1 MKNTKKATRKPSR
14 KPAARE
20 YQTVQAKFI
29 AALRDAVKRLLAG
42 EEMHV
47 YFSEGNSKT
56 HMPSIDLLPLLTC
69 HGRCR
74 ELCGKVPAGK
84 YLPPC
89 YAARIANR
97 YPDTLRH
104 YAENTALAIHRPAQY
119 WQEVSDKMYACRFMR
134 LFVSGDM
141 IIPGYFSHLCDA
153 LQANPH
159 CQVQGFT
166 KCYETVNRYID
177 EHGALPENLH
187 LLFSGWFDAKP
198 VNPHN
203 LPESA
208 VYNDTLPDGWLSCG
222 GDCSRCSCVGL
233 GCWKAS
239 AGDVVGLKKH

>member
-1 MKNTKKATRKPSR
+1 MKTTTTAARRTR
-14 KPAARE
+14 KPAAAPE
-20 YQTVQAKFI
+20 YPTVVAKFT
-29 AALRDAVKRLLAG
+29 AALRDAVKRLDAG

-47 YFSEGNSKT
+47 HFSDGNSKT

-74 ELCGKVPAGK
+74 ELCGKVKPGK

-89 YAARIANR
+89 YAARIANCR
-97 YPDTLRH
+97 PAALRN

-119 WQEVSDKMYACRFMR
+119 WQEVSEKMYTCRFMR

-141 IIPGYFSHLCDA
+141 IIPGYFEHLCEA
-153 LQANPH
+153 LQKNPH
-159 CQVQGFT
+159 CHIQGFT

-187 LLFSGWFDAKP
+187 LLFSGWYDAQP
-198 VNPHN
+198 INPHH

-208 VYNDTLPDGWLSCG
+208 VYDGELPEGWLSCG
-222 GDCSRCSCVGL
+222 GNCAHCSCVGL
-233 GCWKAS
+233 GCWKAT
-239 AGDVVGLKKH
+239 AGDIVGLKKH